1 MASTDDYAA
10 WIVANQ
16 AKRGTP
22 EFEVVARAYQ
32 EAKGAPETPP
42 NPTEGGL
49 PFRPLGINTGLE
61 MPQGVSRF
69 MAGAGKGFTDIGRG
83 VSQLFDKPT
92 VSSLITGK
100 TPLQA
105 EIDESRRLDAPL
117 MNTGA
122 GFAGNVAG
130 NIAATAP
137 AMFVPGANT
146 VVGGAALG
154 AGLGAIQPVAT
165 DESRLQNVGAGA
177 VGGALVPAAGAALRT
192 GRALAEPLYERGRA
206 TIAGRLLN
214 RVAGDNAP
222 AVQQRMAMARE
233 LVPGSQPTAAEVA
246 ESGGV
251 AAVQRMA
258 AGADP
263 EAYAQRGMEQ
273 ANARLNALRGIAR
286 DPQAMD
292 AAVTAR
298 RAASAPL
305 FAQSERSV
313 VPVDAALDDVLAR
326 PSVSTAMARA
336 QRLADERGVTIA
348 LPGRAERTVASN
360 VLDASGKPFPGTT
373 IPGQAAQISGRG
385 VQYLKMALD
394 DMLDNPRAAGI
405 GAHEAA
411 ALRDTR
417 SRLIAWA
424 DNAIPE
430 YGQANAA
437 FRAGSR
443 PINQMQVGQELL
455 ERIQPALAD
464 HGALGRETGA
474 RYAQALRN
482 SEQTARTATGFGR
495 NALEQVMEPGQ
506 MQTLNAVGQDL
517 ARKATAQDLG
527 RGTGSNTFQNFA
539 MDNLAQ
545 QSGMPAATSFLLNLP
560 GVSRAASWVY
570 RETDARTRAQLAQA
584 LLNPRDSAMLMRQ
597 AQGNPRLAAALRE
610 IQRIGV
616 SGGAALA
623 LPNAQQQ

>member
-1 MASTDDYAA
+1 MASADEYAA

-16 AKRGTP
+16 AKKGTP
-22 EFEVVARAYQ
+22 EFDVVARAYQ
-32 EAKGAPETPP
+32 EAKGSAPSDPS
-42 NPTEGGL
+42 EGGL
-49 PFRPLGINTGLE
+49 PFRPFGIDTGMT

-69 MAGAGKGFTDIGRG
+69 MAGAGKAFTDIGRG
-83 VSQLFDKPT
+83 VAQIAGSDN
-92 VSSLITGK
+92 
-100 TPLQA
+100 QA
-105 EIDESRRLDAPL
+105 AIDESKRLDAPL

-137 AMFVPGANT
+137 AMLIPGVNT
-146 VVGGAALG
+146 IAGGAALG
-154 AGLGAIQPVAT
+154 AGLGAALPVAA
-165 DESRLQNVGAGA
+165 DESRLQNVAAGA
-177 VGGALVPAAGAALRT
+177 VGGALVPGGAAALRT
-192 GRALAEPLYERGRA
+192 GRALVEPLYDRGRA

-214 RVAGDNAP
+214 RVSGDNAQ
-222 AVQQRMAMARE
+222 AVQQRMAAARE

-246 ESGGV
+246 ESGGI

-258 AGADP
+258 SGADP

-292 AAVTAR
+292 AAVQAR

-313 VPVDAALDDVLAR
+313 VPVDATLEAVLSR
-326 PSVSTAMARA
+326 PSLTRAMSRA
-336 QRLADERGVTIA
+336 QQLADEVGVTIT
-348 LPGRAERTVASN
+348 LPGRAERTVASQ
-360 VLDASGKPFPGTT
+360 VLGASGKPFPGTT
-373 IPGQAAQISGRG
+373 IPEQPAQISGRG

-394 DMLDNPRAAGI
+394 DMLDNPQ
-405 GAHEAA
+405 AHGLGSHEVR

-417 SRLIAWA
+417 AQLIAWA

-495 NALEQVMEPGQ
+495 NALEQIMEPGQ

-517 ARKATAQDLG
+517 ARRATSQDLG
-527 RGTGSNTFQNFA
+527 RGVGSNTFQNLA
-539 MDNLAQ
+539 MENIAQ

-560 GVSRAASWVY
+560 GVSRATNWVY

-584 LLNPRDSAMLMRQ
+584 LLNPRESAMLMRQ
-597 AQGNPRLAAALRE
+597 AEGNPRLAAALRQ
-610 IQRIGV
+610 IQSRAIQGGV
-616 SGGAALA
+616 ALS
-623 LPNAQQQ
+623 LPSAQQQ

>member
-1 MASTDDYAA
+1 MASADDYAA

-16 AKRGTP
+16 AKKGTP
-22 EFEVVARAYQ
+22 EFDVVAKAYR
-32 EAKGAPETPP
+32 EAKGEPSAEDRGRFD
-42 NPTEGGL
+42 PTKGMSGTDKFL
-49 PFRPLGINTGLE
+49 
-61 MPQGVSRF
+61 S
-69 MAGAGKGFTDIGRG
+69 GAGKAFTDIGRG
-83 VSQLFDKPT
+83 VSQIFGSDN
-92 VSSLITGK
+92 
-100 TPLQA
+100 QA
-105 EIDESRRLDAPL
+105 AIDESKRLDAPL

-122 GFAGNVAG
+122 GFAGNVTG

-137 AMFVPGANT
+137 AMLIPGVNT
-146 VVGGAALG
+146 VAGGAALG
-154 AGLGAIQPVAT
+154 AGLGAIQPVAS
-165 DESRLQNVGAGA
+165 DESRVSNVAAGA
-177 VGGALVPAAGAALRT
+177 VGGALVPTAAAALRT
-192 GRALAEPLYERGRA
+192 GKALVEPLYERGRA

-214 RVAGDNAP
+214 RVTGDNAP
-222 AVQQRMAMARE
+222 AVQARMAAARE

-258 AGADP
+258 AQADP

-273 ANARLNALRGIAR
+273 ANARLNALRGIAG
-286 DPQAMD
+286 DD
-292 AAVTAR
+292 AAM
-298 RAASAPL
+298 RAAEGARKASSQPL
-305 FAQSERSV
+305 Y
-313 VPVDAALDDVLAR
+313 DAAKTKIVTGDATLDSLLQR
-326 PSVSTAMARA
+326 PSLEKAMARA
-336 QRLADERGVTIA
+336 QQLAREADETITF
-348 LPGRAERTVASN
+348 PGTPERMVASR
-360 VLDASGKPFPGTT
+360 VLDASGKPFSSTT
-373 IPGQAAQISGRG
+373 IAAKPAEYSGRG
-385 VQYLKMALD
+385 LQYLKMALD
-394 DMLDNPRAAGI
+394 DMLDNPQVNGI
-405 GAHEAA
+405 GAHEVKALQGTRA
-411 ALRDTR
+411 ALTQW
-417 SRLIAWA
+417 LEK
-424 DNAIPE
+424 AIPE

-443 PINQMQVGQELL
+443 PINQMQVGRELL

-527 RGTGSNTFQNFA
+527 RGVGSNTFQNLA
-539 MDNLAQ
+539 MENIAQ

-560 GVSRAASWVY
+560 GVSRATNWVY

-584 LLNPRDSAMLMRQ
+584 LLNPRDAAMLMRQ

-610 IQRIGV
+610 IQRTAIPT
-616 SGGAALA
+616 GAALA